1 MLSLLSLRVTE
12 EEEMIMMKISLI
24 ILATRILLN

>member
-1 MLSLLSLRVTE
+1 MLSILSLRVTE
-12 EEEMIMMKISLI
+12 EEEMIMMKISLM